1 MNRLSLTALESLLAV
16 ALTSDVETE
25 ARVDALRELARACH
39 ETDASAARRA
49 LREAVHSLERAS
61 PAPDADLAE
70 LSEVAHRLGR
80 TAEDLREYPEARQAY
95 QLAAKLADA
104 GRGGADA
111 GVIWHDI
118 GDTWVESGDGKRALA
133 AYHKA
138 AEYKAQNATVRSY
151 VDTLRAVARTEFKY
165 GVPDECDR
173 AFAAALDRLS
183 RAVHALGAPAV
194 AGLAAAV
201 ASDAQRFD
209 RLEYARKARALATS
223 ALDPGVDS
231 TPARS
236 DNVAAPPPEAIE
248 LLDHGRKRR
257 LAGELEPAR
266 ADLQRANDLLQAA
279 GTSASDHLAA
289 AAREL
294 RIVDRALAEPAQELT
309 VDLKR
314 RTAAR
319 GERDPDLDEVLEALA
334 AHAAARR
341 DTATARHALEWV
353 LALDFQPAEERQ
365 QLILEALRPFLD
377 DAPVQAKPPPL
388 PVTEV
393 DQLGNPHRIWAFGLR
408 RRTVDSEDLRAAIH
422 PILPDI
428 VAMLLQPLSG
438 PDRSD
443 DAAAASEWLAEL
455 YPAHIR
461 IDDELLRDHVRLR
474 AEVLKDLC
482 RAWDEREGRG
492 ESEGFGEE
500 LTRALERFLL
510 QQVIDQRWPEHAK
523 RCAELA
529 EGRRSGE
536 LSGDDFAT
544 HLWTDFFTLLFRVQV
559 EVEENSPE

>member
-1 MNRLSLTALESLLAV
+1 MRFESWPG
-16 ALTSDVETE
+16 
-25 ARVDALRELARACH
+25 RATKPTRPPPA
-39 ETDASAARRA
+39 ERFVQ
-49 LREAVHSLERAS
+49 AVHSLERAS

-266 ADLQRANDLLQAA
+266 ADLQRATTSSRRLARLLRTISPQQLANC
-279 GTSASDHLAA
+279 ASS
-289 AAREL
+289 
-294 RIVDRALAEPAQELT
+294 
-309 VDLKR
+309 
-314 RTAAR
+314 
-319 GERDPDLDEVLEALA
+319 
-334 AHAAARR
+334 
-341 DTATARHALEWV
+341 TAR
-353 LALDFQPAEERQ
+353 
-365 QLILEALRPFLD
+365 LRS
-377 DAPVQAKPPPL
+377 
-388 PVTEV
+388 
-393 DQLGNPHRIWAFGLR
+393 LR
-408 RRTVDSEDLRAAIH
+408 R
-422 PILPDI
+422 
-428 VAMLLQPLSG
+428 
-438 PDRSD
+438 
-443 DAAAASEWLAEL
+443 
-455 YPAHIR
+455 
-461 IDDELLRDHVRLR
+461 
-474 AEVLKDLC
+474 
-482 RAWDEREGRG
+482 
-492 ESEGFGEE
+492 
-500 LTRALERFLL
+500 
-510 QQVIDQRWPEHAK
+510 
-523 RCAELA
+523 
-529 EGRRSGE
+529 
-536 LSGDDFAT
+536 
-544 HLWTDFFTLLFRVQV
+544 
-559 EVEENSPE
+559 N